1 MAETVPIASEAQ
13 PSFEL
18 GRFLEAQAPVLEDV
32 MLELRQG
39 HKATHWIWFVFPQL
53 AALGRSQMARYYGL
67 ANLAEAQAYLRHPVL
82 GARLTECCQLVLS
95 HRGKAAE
102 TIFGYIDAIKLR
114 SCATLFLQCAGQDS
128 VFGEVLDAF
137 FGGEP
142 DPMTLAVLAQ
152 QVQARQQQV

>member
-1 MAETVPIASEAQ
+1 MAETVPIASETQ

-32 MLELRQG
+32 MLELCQG
-39 HKATHWIWFVFPQL
+39 HKATHWMWFVFPQL

-82 GARLTECCQLVLS
+82 GARLKACCQLVLA

-102 TIFGYIDAIKLR
+102 TMLGPVDAIKLR
-114 SCATLFLQCAGQDS
+114 SCATLFMQCAGQDS
-128 VFGEVLDAF
+128 VFGEVLDGF

-142 DPMTLAVLAQ
+142 DPMTLAALAQ
-152 QVQARQQQV
+152 QAQDRQRQA

>member
-1 MAETVPIASEAQ
+1 MAETMPIASEAQ
-13 PSFEL
+13 PPAEL
-18 GRFLEAQAPVLEDV
+18 GRFLKAQAPVLEDV
-32 MLELRQG
+32 MSELRQG
-39 HKATHWIWFVFPQL
+39 HKSTHWMWFVFPQL

-82 GARLTECCQLVLS
+82 GERLKACCQLVLT
-95 HRGKAAE
+95 HRDKTAE
-102 TIFGYIDAIKLR
+102 MMLGSIDAIKLR

-128 VFGEVLDAF
+128 VFGELLDGF

-142 DPMTLAVLAQ
+142 DPMTQAVLAQ

>member
-1 MAETVPIASEAQ
+1 MAETVPIGSESQQA
-13 PSFEL
+13 PDL

-39 HKATHWIWFVFPQL
+39 HKATHWMWFVFPQL

-67 ANLAEAQAYLRHPVL
+67 ANLEEAQAYLSHPVL
-82 GARLTECCQLVLS
+82 GERLKACCQLVLA

-102 TIFGYIDAIKLR
+102 AMLGSVDAIKLR
-114 SCATLFLQCAGQDS
+114 SCSTLFLQCAGLDS
-128 VFGEVLDAF
+128 VFGKVLDGF
-137 FGGEP
+137 FAGEP

-152 QVQARQQQV
+152 QAQARQQQV

>member
-1 MAETVPIASEAQ
+1 MVETMPIASDAQ
-13 PSFEL
+13 PPAEL

-39 HKATHWIWFVFPQL
+39 HKATHWMWFVFPQL

-67 ANLAEAQAYLRHPVL
+67 VNLAEAQAYLRHPVL
-82 GARLTECCQLVLS
+82 GERLKACCQLVLA
-95 HRGKAAE
+95 HRGKPAE
-102 TIFGYIDAIKLR
+102 TMLGSVDALKLR
-114 SCATLFLQCAGQDS
+114 SCATVFWQCAGQDS
-128 VFGEVLDAF
+128 VFGELLDGF

-152 QVQARQQQV
+152 QAQDRKQQA